1 MKDNP
6 HITEITID
14 YNLQT
19 GTGSVYYGDIQ
30 LCDIQLSEAHNQTIK
45 ESLFKH
51 NLT

>member
-30 LCDIQLSEAHNQTIK
+30 FP
-45 ESLFKH
+45 ESGACRCGIL
-51 NLT
+51 